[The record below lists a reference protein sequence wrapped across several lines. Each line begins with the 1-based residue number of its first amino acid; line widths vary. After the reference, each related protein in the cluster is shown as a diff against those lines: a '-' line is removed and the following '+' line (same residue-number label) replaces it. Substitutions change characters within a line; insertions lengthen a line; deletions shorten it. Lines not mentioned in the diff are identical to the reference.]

1 MTRASLLAAV
11 AAFGAVAAA
20 CTNLP
25 DVARGT
31 CGNGVVEPD
40 QGEECDGDA
49 TAAGGTCG
57 TTGDLACHFVCDQ
70 GESCPDG
77 YLCGGDGR
85 CRAPQAAFSP
95 APGPYAF
102 DAIDLAAGDV
112 DGDGYA
118 DLVGVSASELEV
130 RFGDP
135 DGDLFASAAEPIRE
149 PIAHSVF
156 GDLDGDGGMDVLV
169 PSSVG
174 IFSFLADGR
183 GFNPYPYTSITLGDL
198 TSPIRMAD
206 VEVVGDVQSEILTAV
221 GKQLAYIGAKPST
234 AACID
239 GGSPPLCL
247 ASTHD
252 AGQLAGDRLATGRTG
267 YRFGG
272 PVPLAQDDTDEL
284 ALGFKGDDHVQLFSP
299 MQPLTNSDGTPDP
312 SSYQIALL
320 ETVALPH
327 AGSQNAQVRVA
338 ADGDLFFGW
347 FDDDGCTDLL
357 VPVTYQDGAATYEG
371 LAIAYGSHPGG
382 PCDGKL
388 EATATLVSSGAI
400 PSGDTTVG
408 LIPRAVAD
416 LDGDGLSDLVTN
428 ELIAVTSCTRQRT
441 GCASGVD
448 NAWALDFRSFTPREW
463 TGAVATDL
471 NRDGIVDLAGIEAG
485 HDDVDVLLGA
495 GYGIFNRFTATTD
508 LPPREVRTGD
518 FDGDLYL
525 DVAIVTADTSGS
537 TEDDE
542 LAVLFGSPGGGFAD
556 PVVMGTFGTME
567 VVEPVSIV
575 PDLESIDAIADLMV
589 VADRNGQRGVA
600 PLLGS
605 SSRRMLAPYLLREG
619 PTTNQDDDSPVAIE
633 LGDYDGTAG
642 KDVVALA
649 KLIAKAGP
657 NGTGGSTAVDVK
669 PRVFLL
675 SGAGDGDLLGGD
687 PAIPAVDPRDFEYRD
702 ARWATGHLTVGA
714 TLDAIVGIDASDDRR
729 GDTAAAAPHVFV
741 ASPPTTSGGDWQFAT
756 PVALPAPYDAMEVH
770 DVRMADLDGDGADD
784 LLVDLVSTSSSAP
797 GGNAAIVI
805 WNHGG
810 TLGIDQPTAV
820 FPADVKCHDPA
831 PIQAD
836 TDAALELIAS
846 CTNAAGGHQ
855 LIVFDSDGQSWTPL
869 ATVPVSATGRPVVG
883 DFNGDLIDDVA
894 VTDGSGADAT
904 VHVYLQCA
912 VGDIQCVL
920 AAQTATT
927 PAGN

>member
-1 MTRASLLAAV
+1 MTRASLLAA
-11 AAFGAVAAA
+11 AAALGAAAAA

-49 TAAGGTCG
+49 TLAGGTCG
-57 TTGDLACHFVCDQ
+57 ATGELACHFVCDQ

-77 YLCGGDGR
+77 YACGGDGR
-85 CRAPQAAFSP
+85 CRAPLAVFSA

-118 DLVGVSASELEV
+118 DLVGVSSSELEV
-130 RFGDP
+130 RFGDA
-135 DGDLFASAAEPIRE
+135 DGDLFASASEPIRE

-156 GDLDGDGGMDVLV
+156 GDLDGDGGMDVLI

-183 GFNPYPYTSITLGDL
+183 GFNPFPYTSITLGDL

-206 VEVVGDVQSEILTAV
+206 VEVIADVQSEILTAV
-221 GKQLAYIGAKPST
+221 GKQLAYIGSKVST
-234 AACID
+234 TTCID

-252 AGQLAGDRLATGRTG
+252 AGDLAGDRLATGRTG
-267 YRFGG
+267 YQFGG
-272 PVPLAQDDTDEL
+272 PVPLGQDTTDEL
-284 ALGFKGDDHVQLFSP
+284 ALAFKGDDHVTLFSP
-299 MQPLTNSDGTPDP
+299 KQPLLDGDGTPDYG
-312 SSYQIALL
+312 SLQIAVLQ
-320 ETVALPH
+320 TIALPH
-327 AGSQNAQVRVA
+327 AGTKNDQVRVA
-338 ADGDLFFGW
+338 SDGDLFFGQ
-347 FDDDGCTDLL
+347 FDDDGCTDVLI
-357 VPVTYQDGAATYEG
+357 PVTYTDGAATYEG
-371 LAIAYGSHPGG
+371 LAIAYGAKSAGCTG
-382 PCDGKL
+382 LL
-388 EATATLVSSGAI
+388 EPTATLVSAGAI
-400 PSGDTTVG
+400 PAGETTVG

-416 LDGDGLSDLVTN
+416 LDGDGLSDVVTN

-441 GCASGVD
+441 GCAGGVS
-448 NAWALDFRSFTPREW
+448 NVWALDFRAFTPREW

-471 NRDGIVDLAGIEAG
+471 NRDGVYDLAGIEAG

-495 GYGIFNRFTATTD
+495 GFGIFNKFTITTD

-518 FDGDLYL
+518 FDGDLYY
-525 DVAIVTADTSGS
+525 DVAIVMADTSGA

-567 VVEPVSIV
+567 VAEPVSII
-575 PDLESIDAIADLMV
+575 PDLESIDAITDLMV

-633 LGDYDGTAG
+633 LGDYDDTAG
-642 KDVVALA
+642 KDVAALA
-649 KLIAKAGP
+649 KLVAKAGP
-657 NGTGGSTAVDVK
+657 SGSGGTAVDAT

-675 SGAGDGDLLGGD
+675 SGAGDGDLIGGD

-702 ARWATGHLTVGA
+702 ARWATGPLTAGA
-714 TLDAIVGIDASDDRR
+714 TRDAVVGIDASDDRR
-729 GDTAAAAPHVFV
+729 VDTAASQPHVFV
-741 ASPPTTSGGDWQFAT
+741 ATPPTTAGGDWQFAT
-756 PVALPAPYDAMEVH
+756 PIALPAPYDAMEVH
-770 DVRMADLDGDGADD
+770 DVRLADLDGDGADD
-784 LLVDLVSTSSSAP
+784 LLVDLVAP
-797 GGNAAIVI
+797 GAVAGGTSAAIVI
-805 WNHGG
+805 WNQGG
-810 TLGIDQPTAV
+810 TLVVDQPTSV
-820 FPADVKCHDPA
+820 YPAGPTCHDVV

-836 TDAALELIAS
+836 TDPALELVAS
-846 CTNAAGGHQ
+846 CTGAAGGHQ
-855 LIVFDSDGQSWTPL
+855 LIVLDSDGSSWTTL
-869 ATVPVSATGRPVVG
+869 ATVPVSAAGRPVVG
-883 DFNGDLIDDVA
+883 DFNGDLLDDIA
-894 VTDGSGADAT
+894 VTDGGGADAT

-912 VGDIQCVL
+912 VADLQCAL

-927 PAGN
+927 TGN